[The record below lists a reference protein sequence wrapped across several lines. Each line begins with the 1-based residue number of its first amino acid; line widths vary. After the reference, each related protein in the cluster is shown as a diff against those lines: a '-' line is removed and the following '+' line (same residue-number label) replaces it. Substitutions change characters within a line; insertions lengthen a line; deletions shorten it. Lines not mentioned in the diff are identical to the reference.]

1 MISENT
7 RIDFYAWKNK
17 IKDKILE
24 NNIWV
29 TFQTIYVK
37 ENETK
42 KKISSNDPRTAKI
55 AFYKHFTQ
63 DLHRNPMY
71 GENEQFHFKKSKIN
85 FQALNEKTGTTDF
98 FKIVWNHF
106 SNDLGQKKMKNK
118 KNFSK
123 EVWTFRFLIWR
134 LIYTGFTQ
142 GANFTWFYTHYKTP
156 FEKFFLFFYF
166 FWPKSF

>member
-42 KKISSNDPRTAKI
+42 KKISSNDPRTTKI
-55 AFYKHFTQ
+55 SFYKHFTQ

-106 SNDLGQKKMKNK
+106 SNDLGQKNEKWK
-118 KNFSK
+118 K
-123 EVWTFRFLIWR
+123 FLEGSLNLQIFDLETNLHR
-134 LIYTGFTQ
+134 IYTGSQ
-142 GANFTWFYTHYKTP
+142 FYMILHP
-156 FEKFFLFFYF
+156 LQNSLREIFLIFYF